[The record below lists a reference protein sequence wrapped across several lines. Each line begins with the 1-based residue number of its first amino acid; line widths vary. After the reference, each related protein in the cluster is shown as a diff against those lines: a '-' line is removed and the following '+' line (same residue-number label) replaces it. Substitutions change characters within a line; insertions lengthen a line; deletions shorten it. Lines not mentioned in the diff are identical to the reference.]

1 MLLDMKNMILLP
13 HSASAS
19 ASCLNWFTA
28 DVISLNL
35 PLNLH
40 IASHTATRRA
50 RSHPW
55 ARRTLAPRPT
65 AASVAWILH
74 TPTSILHT
82 PTSILHTRRVVVVTA
97 TAATDTDSAAAIPG
111 VVEIAAV
118 LRVRQKMA
126 DDVTLGNG
134 DVERFLIGEGKVEG
148 GEEHKE
154 SEELGF
160 REGHL

>member
-1 MLLDMKNMILLP
+1 MKNMILLP

-28 DVISLNL
+28 DVISLDL

-50 RSHPW
+50 RSHPL
-55 ARRTLAPRPT
+55 ARRTLAPRAT
-65 AASVAWILH
+65 AASAAW
-74 TPTSILHT
+74 ILHT
-82 PTSILHTRRVVVVTA
+82 PTSILHTRRVVVVAA
-97 TAATDTDSAAAIPG
+97 TATDTAAAIPG

-134 DVERFLIGEGKVEG
+134 DVERFLIGEGKVKG